1 MVTHK
6 SPFYSYLC
14 TPKRQLMKHYKIAI
28 VGSANSGKSILCRAL
43 QEAAERRG
51 DGIEISW
58 SEVHDCEEAESLD
71 PDVILQTVD
80 CTDLDESLVFTP
92 QLIDMHRRLILAFT
106 RYDQLLST
114 GHSLDISSLEKQ
126 MGVLARIVNPL
137 TGDGVD
143 DLATQVVSAAEGRVE
158 VLRHVHVE
166 YGQDVMHSLKSIINF
181 LATAP
186 KGPNALKA
194 PKGPTSIHSKRYLA
208 IRLLERP
215 VETLPVFA
223 DEPYFADL
231 SALVERERHHL
242 FTELKRSPEEIIHE
256 ARHGYVSGAL
266 AAALTHSDDDS
277 DHTLQQRIDAVLTNR
292 WIGFPVLVAV
302 LLVVFECTFTLGAY
316 PQDWI
321 QSGIDALCGWL
332 SGVLPAGWFSSMMVD
347 GVVQGVGAVLA
358 FLPNIVIL
366 FFFLSILEDIGYMA
380 RAAYLMDG
388 IMHRVGLHG
397 RSFIP
402 MLVGFGCN
410 VPAIMAARD
419 IQNRKDRT
427 LTMLMIP
434 FMSCSARLPVYLLL
448 VSAFFTD
455 YKALVMISLYLV
467 GIVLSILFAL
477 IMKHTPWFRKDRDED
492 YVSELPS
499 FRRPTVRNTGMH
511 IWERCAD
518 YLKKISTVILL
529 ASVVIWALSY
539 FPRPTSESS
548 LSSKSSISSGTRTS
562 SPERDYEH
570 SYLAQIGRA
579 MDPVM
584 SPLGF
589 DWKMNVCILTG
600 LPAKE
605 AIVSTMAILYNDPEP
620 TVLTSSPSKLEGVAA
635 QSADGG
641 VCQDS
646 ALATTLRERHI
657 FTPATAFGFMMFVL
671 LYFPCIA
678 TIATLRREIGRGW
691 AAFSVVNS
699 ILLAWLVAFLINLIF

>member
-1 MVTHK
+1 
-6 SPFYSYLC
+6 
-14 TPKRQLMKHYKIAI
+14 MKQYKVAI
-28 VGSANSGKSILCRAL
+28 VGSANSGKSTLCHTL
-43 QEAAERRG
+43 QEAAARRG
-51 DGIEISW
+51 DGIEILF
-58 SEVHDCEEAESLD
+58 SEVHDCEDVEPLH
-71 PDVILQTVD
+71 PDVVLQVVD
-80 CTDLDESLVFTP
+80 CTDLDESLVLTP
-92 QLIDMHRRLILAFT
+92 QLIDMHRRLILAFNK
-106 RYDQLLST
+106 YDLLLAT
-114 GHSLDISSLEKQ
+114 GHSLDIASLEKQ
-126 MGVLARIVNPL
+126 MGVLARIV
-137 TGDGVD
+137 DASAASVD
-143 DLATQVVSAAEGRVE
+143 DLLTQVVSAAEGRVE
-158 VLRHVHVE
+158 VLRHVHVD
-166 YGQDVMHSLKSIINF
+166 YGQDVMRAVKRIITF
-181 LATAP
+181 LATNVTFPLNKGNYPDPSSALPLDKGEYPAP
-186 KGPNALKA
+186 SSALPLNKGEYPAPSSAL
-194 PKGPTSIHSKRYLA
+194 PLNKGEYPAGGRESKRFIA

-215 VETLPVFA
+215 VETLPLFA
-223 DEPYFADL
+223 DEPCFADL

-242 FTELKRSPEEIIHE
+242 FVELKRSPEDIIHE

-266 AAALTHSDDDS
+266 AAALVHSDDDS
-277 DHTLQQRIDAVLTNR
+277 DHTRQQRVDTILTNR
-292 WIGFPVLVAV
+292 WIGFPILVAV
-302 LLVVFECTFTLGAY
+302 LFMVFECTFTLGAY

-321 QSGIDALCGWL
+321 QVGIDALCGWL
-332 SGVLPAGWFSSMMVD
+332 SGLLPAGWFSSMLVD

-366 FFFLSILEDIGYMA
+366 FFFLSILEDVGYMA

-448 VSAFFTD
+448 VSAFFPA

-467 GIVLSILFAL
+467 GIALSILFAL
-477 IMKHTPWFRKDRDED
+477 VMKHTPWFRKDRDED
-492 YVSELPS
+492 YVSELPA

-529 ASVVIWALSY
+529 ASVIIWGLSY
-539 FPRPTSESS
+539 FPRPAMGEGA
-548 LSSKSSISSGTRTS
+548 LPLDKGEYPEGGREF
-562 SPERDYEH
+562 SPLDN
-570 SYLAQIGRA
+570 SYLARIGRA

-605 AIVSTMAILYNDPEP
+605 AIVSTMAILYHEDDA
-620 TVLTSSPSKLEGVAA
+620 L
-635 QSADGG
+635 
-641 VCQDS
+641 
-646 ALATTLRERHI
+646 ALATTLRERQV
-657 FTPATAFGFMMFVL
+657 FTPATAFGFMLFVL
-671 LYFPCIA
+671 LYFPCVA

-699 ILLAWLVAFLINLIF
+699 IALAWLIAFLVHLIF

>member
-1 MVTHK
+1 
-6 SPFYSYLC
+6 
-14 TPKRQLMKHYKIAI
+14 MKQYKVAV
-28 VGSANSGKSILCRAL
+28 VGSVSGGKSELCKALRGAVARRA
-43 QEAAERRG
+43 
-51 DGIEISW
+51 DGVEIAW
-58 SEVHDCEEAESLD
+58 IEVHDCEEVEAHD
-71 PDVILQTVD
+71 PDVVLQVVD
-80 CTDLDESLVFTP
+80 STDLDESLVFTP
-92 QLIDMHRRLILAFT
+92 QLIDMHRRLLLAFT
-106 RYDQLLST
+106 KYDLLLAT
-114 GHSLDISSLEKQ
+114 GHSLDMRSLEKQ
-126 MGVLARIVNPL
+126 MGVLARTVNPI
-137 TGDGVD
+137 TGEGVEE
-143 DLATQVVSAAEGRVE
+143 LVTKVVHAAEGRAE
-158 VLRHVHVE
+158 VLRHVHVD
-166 YGQDVMHSLKSIINF
+166 YGQDVMHAVNRIVDFLVHHSSLI
-181 LATAP
+181 TH
-186 KGPNALKA
+186 
-194 PKGPTSIHSKRYLA
+194 HSKRYLA

-215 VETLPVFA
+215 VEMLPLFK
-223 DEPYFADL
+223 DEPWYDDL
-231 SALVERERHHL
+231 AALVERERKHL
-242 FTELKRSPEEIIHE
+242 FVELKRPSEEIIHE

-266 AAALTHSDDDS
+266 AAALKHSDDNS

-292 WIGFPVLVAV
+292 KIGFPILVAV
-302 LLVVFECTFTLGAY
+302 LFAVFECTFTLGAY
-316 PQDWI
+316 PQEWI
-321 QSGIDALCGWL
+321 QMGIDALCGWL
-332 SGVLPAGWFSSMMVD
+332 SDVLPEGWLSSMMVD

-366 FFFLSILEDIGYMA
+366 FFFLSILEDVGYMA

-434 FMSCSARLPVYLLL
+434 FMSCSARLPVYMLL
-448 VSAFFTD
+448 VSAFFPH
-455 YKALVMISLYLV
+455 YQALVMISLYLI

-477 IMKHTPWFRKDRDED
+477 MMKHTRWFRKEGDED
-492 YVSELPS
+492 YVSELPA
-499 FRRPTVRNTGMH
+499 FRRPTLRNTGMH

-518 YLKKISTVILL
+518 YLKKISTVILA

-539 FPRPTSESS
+539 FPRAEVNSDDFLVAQRMQKEQ
-548 LSSKSSISSGTRTS
+548 
-562 SPERDYEH
+562 
-570 SYLAQIGRA
+570 SYLAKIGQA

-589 DWKMNVCILTG
+589 DWRMNVCILTG

-605 AIVSTMAILYNDPEP
+605 AIVSTMAILYHEP
-620 TVLTSSPSKLEGVAA
+620 TEVSENYEDAEI
-635 QSADGG
+635 
-641 VCQDS
+641 S
-646 ALATTLRERHI
+646 ALSDTLRERQV

-699 ILLAWLVAFLINLIF
+699 IVLAWLVAFLVYQLSML

>member
-1 MVTHK
+1 
-6 SPFYSYLC
+6 
-14 TPKRQLMKHYKIAI
+14 MKHYKIAI
-28 VGSANSGKSILCRAL
+28 VGSTSSGKSALCQAL
-43 QEAAERRG
+43 REVSVRG
-51 DGIEISW
+51 ADGMEISW
-58 SEVHDCEEAESLD
+58 MEVHDCEEVESLD

-80 CTDLDESLVFTP
+80 STDLDESLVLTP
-92 QLIDMHRRLILAFT
+92 QLIDMHRRLILVFT
-106 RYDQLLST
+106 HYDQLLAT

-137 TGDGVD
+137 TGEGIE
-143 DLATQVVSAAEGRVE
+143 DLANKVVHAAQGRVE
-158 VLRHVHVE
+158 EFRHVHVD
-166 YGQDVMHSLKSIINF
+166 YGQDVMHAVKRIVDF
-181 LATAP
+181 LARHMTL
-186 KGPNALKA
+186 N
-194 PKGPTSIHSKRYLA
+194 TQHSKRYLA

-215 VETLPVFA
+215 AETLPFFSEEACYEQLVV
-223 DEPYFADL
+223 
-231 SALVERERHHL
+231 LVERERAL
-242 FTELKRSPEEIIHE
+242 LSAELKRSPEEIIHE

-266 AAALTHSDDDS
+266 AAALTHSDDNS
-277 DHTLQQRIDAVLTNR
+277 DHTLRQRIDAVLTNR
-292 WIGFPVLVAV
+292 LLGFPILVAV
-302 LLVVFECTFTLGAY
+302 LFIVFECTFTLGAY

-321 QSGIDALCGWL
+321 QAGIDALCSWLSGILPSGWL
-332 SGVLPAGWFSSMMVD
+332 SSMLVD

-366 FFFLSILEDIGYMA
+366 FFFLSILEDVGYMA

-419 IQNRKDRT
+419 IQNRRDRT

-448 VSAFFTD
+448 VSAFFPD
-455 YKALVMISLYLV
+455 HKALVMISLYLA

-492 YVSELPS
+492 YVSELPA
-499 FRRPTVRNTGMH
+499 FRRPTLRNTGKH

-539 FPRPTSESS
+539 FPRPQDDSMT
-548 LSSKSSISSGTRTS
+548 
-562 SPERDYEH
+562 RDYEH

-605 AIVSTMAILYNDPEP
+605 AIVSTMAILYNDSENSANSECSEDSDED
-620 TVLTSSPSKLEGVAA
+620 LALVA
-635 QSADGG
+635 
-641 VCQDS
+641 
-646 ALATTLRERHI
+646 TLREQHV
-657 FTPATAFGFMMFVL
+657 FTPATALGFMMFVL
-671 LYFPCIA
+671 LYFPCVA

-699 ILLAWLVAFLINLIF
+699 VVLAWLVAFLFS

>member
-1 MVTHK
+1 M
-6 SPFYSYLC
+6 
-14 TPKRQLMKHYKIAI
+14 QHYTIAV
-28 VGSANSGKSILCRAL
+28 VGGANSGKTALCRAL
-43 QEAAERRG
+43 QESFARCT
-51 DGIEISW
+51 DGVEISL
-58 SEVHDCEEAESLD
+58 SEVHDCEEAESLN

-80 CTDLDESLVFTP
+80 STDLDESLVFTP

-106 RYDQLLST
+106 RYDQLLAT

-126 MGVLARIVNPL
+126 MGVLVRIVNPVN
-137 TGDGVD
+137 GDGID
-143 DLATQVVSAAEGRVE
+143 DLAAKVVSAAEGRE
-158 VLRHVHVE
+158 EALRHVHVD
-166 YGQDVMHSLKSIINF
+166 YGQDVMHAVKRIVEF
-181 LATAP
+181 LAVQAP
-186 KGPNALKA
+186 KAPNAITA
-194 PKGPTSIHSKRYLA
+194 HSKRYLA

-215 VETLPVFA
+215 VETLPLFA
-223 DEPYFADL
+223 DEPCFADL

-242 FTELKRSPEEIIHE
+242 FAELKCSPEEIIHE

-266 AAALTHSDDDS
+266 AAALVHSDDDS
-277 DHTLQQRIDAVLTNR
+277 DHTLRQRIDALLTNR
-292 WIGFPVLVAV
+292 WVGFPILVAV
-302 LLVVFECTFTLGAY
+302 LFIVFECTFTLGAY

-321 QSGIDALCGWL
+321 QAGIDALCSWL
-332 SGVLPAGWFSSMMVD
+332 SGVLPEGWFSSMLVD

-366 FFFLSILEDIGYMA
+366 FFFLSILEDVGYMA

-419 IQNRKDRT
+419 IQNRRDRT

-448 VSAFFTD
+448 VSAFFPA
-455 YKALVMISLYLV
+455 YKAVVMISLYLA

-492 YVSELPS
+492 YVSELPA

-529 ASVVIWALSY
+529 ASVVIWALNY
-539 FPRPTSESS
+539 FPRPETAP
-548 LSSKSSISSGTRTS
+548 SGS
-562 SPERDYEH
+562 NDSNAPSALNAPKAQEAPHY
-570 SYLAQIGRA
+570 SYLAQIGQA
-579 MDPVM
+579 MAPVM
-584 SPLGF
+584 EPLGF

-605 AIVSTMAILYNDPEP
+605 AIVSTMAILYNDPAAS
-620 TVLTSSPSKLEGVAA
+620 VPSL
-635 QSADGG
+635 QGG
-641 VCQDS
+641 VPEGQGGGNPDDDL
-646 ALATTLRERHI
+646 ALVTTLREQQV

-699 ILLAWLVAFLINLIF
+699 IALAWLVAFLINLIF

>member
-1 MVTHK
+1 
-6 SPFYSYLC
+6 
-14 TPKRQLMKHYKIAI
+14 MKHYNIAI
-28 VGSANSGKSILCRAL
+28 VGSTNSGKTALCRAL
-43 QEAAERRG
+43 QEASGRRA
-51 DGIEISW
+51 DGVEMAW
-58 SEVHDCEEAESLD
+58 TEVHDCEEAEALN
-71 PDVILQTVD
+71 PDVILQAVD
-80 CTDLDESLVFTP
+80 STDLDESLVFTP

-106 RYDQLLST
+106 HYDQLLAT

-126 MGVLARIVNPL
+126 MGVLARVVNPVI
-137 TGDGVD
+137 GDGID
-143 DLATQVVSAAEGRVE
+143 DLAAQVVSAAEGRVE
-158 VLRHVHVE
+158 VLRHVHVD
-166 YGQDVMHSLKSIINF
+166 YGQDVMHAVKRIVTF
-181 LATAP
+181 LGTHPATQSP
-186 KGPNALKA
+186 
-194 PKGPTSIHSKRYLA
+194 SRSSKRYLA

-215 VETLPVFA
+215 VETLPLFA
-223 DEPYFADL
+223 DEPWFADL

-242 FTELKRSPEEIIHE
+242 FVELKRSPEEIIHE

-277 DHTLQQRIDAVLTNR
+277 DHTLQQRIDAFLTNR
-292 WIGFPVLVAV
+292 WIGFPLLVAV

-321 QSGIDALCGWL
+321 QAGIDALCGWL
-332 SGVLPAGWFSSMMVD
+332 SGVLPEGWFSSMLVD

-366 FFFLSILEDIGYMA
+366 FLFLSILEDIGYMA

-419 IQNRKDRT
+419 IQNRRDRT

-448 VSAFFTD
+448 VSAFFPD
-455 YKALVMISLYLV
+455 YKALVMISLYLI

-477 IMKHTPWFRKDRDED
+477 IMKHMPYFRKDRDED
-492 YVSELPS
+492 YVSELPA
-499 FRRPTVRNTGMH
+499 FRRPTLRNTGMH

-529 ASVVIWALSY
+529 ASVIIWALSY
-539 FPRPTSESS
+539 FPRPAASSDLNALNAPKALNDAPATS
-548 LSSKSSISSGTRTS
+548 L
-562 SPERDYEH
+562 DN
-570 SYLAQIGRA
+570 SYLARIGQA

-584 SPLGF
+584 APLGF

-605 AIVSTMAILYNDPEP
+605 AIVSTMAILYNDSDYSENSEYSEENDD
-620 TVLTSSPSKLEGVAA
+620 L
-635 QSADGG
+635 
-641 VCQDS
+641 
-646 ALATTLRERHI
+646 ALAHTLRTQQV

-671 LYFPCIA
+671 LYFPCVA

-699 ILLAWLVAFLINLIF
+699 LLLAWLVAFLVNLIF

>member
-1 MVTHK
+1 
-6 SPFYSYLC
+6 
-14 TPKRQLMKHYKIAI
+14 MKHYKVAL
-28 VGSANSGKSILCRAL
+28 VGSVNSGKTVLCEALREALARRA
-43 QEAAERRG
+43 
-51 DGIEISW
+51 DGVEIEW
-58 SEVHDCEEAESLD
+58 VEMHDCEEVENLN
-71 PDVILQTVD
+71 PDVVLQVVD

-92 QLIDMHRRLILAFT
+92 QLIDMHRRLLLAFNK
-106 RYDQLLST
+106 YDLLLST
-114 GHSLDISSLEKQ
+114 GHSLDTGSFEKQ

-137 TGDGVD
+137 TGEGIE
-143 DLATQVVSAAEGRVE
+143 DLASQVVSAAEGRVE
-158 VLRHVHVE
+158 VLRHVHVD
-166 YGQDVMHSLKSIINF
+166 YGQDVMHAVNRIIDF
-181 LATAP
+181 LVRHSAL
-186 KGPNALKA
+186 NAH
-194 PKGPTSIHSKRYLA
+194 HSKRYYA

-215 VETLPVFA
+215 VETLPLFQNESYYKELA
-223 DEPYFADL
+223 
-231 SALVERERHHL
+231 ALVDHERHHL
-242 FTELKRSPEEIIHE
+242 FVELKRSPEDIIHE

-266 AAALTHSDDDS
+266 ATALSHSDDNS

-292 WIGFPVLVAV
+292 WIGFPILVAV
-302 LLVVFECTFTLGAY
+302 LLIVFECTFSLGAY

-321 QSGIDALCGWL
+321 QAGIDALCGWL
-332 SGVLPAGWFSSMMVD
+332 SSIMPEGWFSSMLVD

-358 FLPNIVIL
+358 FLPNIIIL
-366 FFFLSILEDIGYMA
+366 FFFLSILEDVGYMA

-419 IQNRKDRT
+419 IQNRRDRT

-448 VSAFFTD
+448 VSAFFPR

-477 IMKHTPWFRKDRDED
+477 VMKHTPWLRKEREED
-492 YVSELPS
+492 YVSELPA
-499 FRRPTVRNTGMH
+499 FRRPTLRNTGMH

-529 ASVVIWALSY
+529 ASVIIWGLSY
-539 FPRPTSESS
+539 FPRPATDSTVPTTQAST
-548 LSSKSSISSGTRTS
+548 L
-562 SPERDYEH
+562 DH

-584 SPLGF
+584 APLGF

-605 AIVSTMAILYNDPEP
+605 AIVSTMAILYHDNTPVAGDSIADD
-620 TVLTSSPSKLEGVAA
+620 SSDDL
-635 QSADGG
+635 
-641 VCQDS
+641 
-646 ALATTLRERHI
+646 ALATTLREHHI
-657 FTPATAFGFMMFVL
+657 FTPVTAFGFMMFVL
-671 LYFPCIA
+671 LYFPCVA

-699 ILLAWLVAFLINLIF
+699 ILLAWLVAFLIHLLFA

>member
-1 MVTHK
+1 M
-6 SPFYSYLC
+6 C
-14 TPKRQLMKHYKIAI
+14 Q
-28 VGSANSGKSILCRAL
+28 AL
-43 QEAAERRG
+43 REASERRA
-51 DGIEISW
+51 DGMEISW
-58 SEVHDCEEAESLD
+58 MEVHDCEEVESLD
-71 PDVILQTVD
+71 PDVILQAVD
-80 CTDLDESLVFTP
+80 STDLDESLVLTP
-92 QLIDMHRRLILAFT
+92 QLIDMHRRLILVFT
-106 RYDQLLST
+106 HYDQLLAT

-137 TGDGVD
+137 TGEGIE
-143 DLATQVVSAAEGRVE
+143 DLTNKVVHAAQGRVE
-158 VLRHVHVE
+158 EFRHVHVD
-166 YGQDVMHSLKSIINF
+166 YGQDVMHAVKRIVDF
-181 LATAP
+181 LARHMTL
-186 KGPNALKA
+186 N
-194 PKGPTSIHSKRYLA
+194 TQHSKRYLA

-215 VETLPVFA
+215 AETLPLFSEEACYEQLVV
-223 DEPYFADL
+223 
-231 SALVERERHHL
+231 LVERERAL
-242 FTELKRSPEEIIHE
+242 LSAELKRS
-256 ARHGYVSGAL
+256 
-266 AAALTHSDDDS
+266 
-277 DHTLQQRIDAVLTNR
+277 IDAVLTNR
-292 WIGFPVLVAV
+292 HLGFPILVAV
-302 LLVVFECTFTLGAY
+302 LFIVFECTFTLGAY

-321 QSGIDALCGWL
+321 QAGIDALCSWLSGILPSGWL
-332 SGVLPAGWFSSMMVD
+332 SSMLVD

-366 FFFLSILEDIGYMA
+366 FFFLSILEDVGYMA

-419 IQNRKDRT
+419 IQNRRDRT

-448 VSAFFTD
+448 VSAFFPD
-455 YKALVMISLYLV
+455 HKALVMISLYLA

-492 YVSELPS
+492 YVSELPA
-499 FRRPTVRNTGMH
+499 FRRPTLRNTGKH

-539 FPRPTSESS
+539 FPRPQDDSMT
-548 LSSKSSISSGTRTS
+548 
-562 SPERDYEH
+562 RDYEH

-605 AIVSTMAILYNDPEP
+605 AIVSTMAILYNDSENSANSECSEDSDED
-620 TVLTSSPSKLEGVAA
+620 LALVA
-635 QSADGG
+635 
-641 VCQDS
+641 
-646 ALATTLRERHI
+646 TLREQHV
-657 FTPATAFGFMMFVL
+657 FTPATALGFMMFVL
-671 LYFPCIA
+671 LYFPCVA

-699 ILLAWLVAFLINLIF
+699 VVLAWLVAFLFS

>member
-1 MVTHK
+1 
-6 SPFYSYLC
+6 
-14 TPKRQLMKHYKIAI
+14 MKQYKVAV
-28 VGSANSGKSILCRAL
+28 VGSTNSGKSTLCRAL
-43 QEAAERRG
+43 REACPSGA
-51 DGIEISW
+51 DGVEILW
-58 SEVHDCEEAESLD
+58 TEVHDCEEVEPLD
-71 PDVILQTVD
+71 PDVILQAVD
-80 CTDLDESLVFTP
+80 STDLDESLVFTP

-106 RYDQLLST
+106 HYDQLLAT

-137 TGDGVD
+137 TGDGIE
-143 DLATQVVSAAEGRVE
+143 DLATQVVNAAEGRVE
-158 VLRHVHVE
+158 TLRHVHVD
-166 YGQDVMHSLKSIINF
+166 YGQDVMHAVMHIIDF
-181 LATAP
+181 LVHHLPSDSPLSTH
-186 KGPNALKA
+186 
-194 PKGPTSIHSKRYLA
+194 HSKRYLA

-215 VETLPVFA
+215 VEALPFFA
-223 DEPYFADL
+223 DEPCFNEL

-242 FTELKRSPEEIIHE
+242 FLGLKRSPEEIIHE
-256 ARHGYVSGAL
+256 ARHGYVNGAL
-266 AAALTHSDDDS
+266 AAALVHSEDDS
-277 DHTLQQRIDAVLTNR
+277 DHTLQQRIDAILTNR
-292 WIGFPVLVAV
+292 WIGFPILVAV

-321 QSGIDALCGWL
+321 QAAIDALCGYL
-332 SGVLPAGWFSSMMVD
+332 SSILPVGWFSSMLVD

-358 FLPNIVIL
+358 FLPNIIIL
-366 FFFLSILEDIGYMA
+366 FFFLSILEDVGYMA

-448 VSAFFTD
+448 VSAFFPR
-455 YKALVMISLYLV
+455 YQALVMISLYLV
-467 GIVLSILFAL
+467 GILLSILFAL
-477 IMKHTPWFRKDRDED
+477 LMKHLPYFRKDRDED
-492 YVSELPS
+492 YVSELPA
-499 FRRPTVRNTGMH
+499 FRRPTLRNTGKH

-518 YLKKISTVILL
+518 YLKKISTVILA
-529 ASVVIWALSY
+529 ASVIIWALTY
-539 FPRPTSESS
+539 FPRPDSHSAGTLSAQLTEES
-548 LSSKSSISSGTRTS
+548 THTT
-562 SPERDYEH
+562 DYEH

-579 MDPVM
+579 MEPVM

-605 AIVSTMAILYNDPEP
+605 AIVSTMAILYHDPNASTAP
-620 TVLTSSPSKLEGVAA
+620 
-635 QSADGG
+635 DGD
-641 VCQDS
+641 DS
-646 ALATTLRERHI
+646 LITTLRERHV
-657 FTPATAFGFMMFVL
+657 FTPSTAFGFMMFVL

-699 ILLAWLVAFLINLIF
+699 IVLAWLVAFLVHIII

>member
-1 MVTHK
+1 
-6 SPFYSYLC
+6 
-14 TPKRQLMKHYKIAI
+14 MKQYKIVI
-28 VGSANSGKSILCRAL
+28 VGAANSGKSELCNALRESVARRAD
-43 QEAAERRG
+43 EV
-51 DGIEISW
+51 EINW
-58 SEVHDCEEAESLD
+58 IEVHDCEEVEPLN
-71 PDVILQTVD
+71 PDVVLQVVD
-80 CTDLDESLVFTP
+80 STDLDESLVFTP
-92 QLIDMHRRLILAFT
+92 QLIDMHRRLLLAFVK
-106 RYDQLLST
+106 YDLLLDT
-114 GHSLDISSLEKQ
+114 GHSLDIHSLEKQ
-126 MGVLARIVNPL
+126 MGVLARVVNPL
-137 TGDGVD
+137 TGEGID
-143 DLATQVVSAAEGRVE
+143 DLAAKVVSAAEGGLE
-158 VLRHVHVE
+158 VLRHVHVD
-166 YGQDVMHSLKSIINF
+166 YGQDVMHAVKRIIEF
-181 LATAP
+181 LAPRSSHSPFSTF
-186 KGPNALKA
+186 
-194 PKGPTSIHSKRYLA
+194 HSKRYLA

-215 VETLPVFA
+215 VETLPLFRE
-223 DEPYFADL
+223 EPYYEDL
-231 SALVERERHHL
+231 AALVERERKHL
-242 FTELKRSPEEIIHE
+242 FVELKRAPEEIIHE
-256 ARHGYVSGAL
+256 ARHGYVNGAL
-266 AAALTHSDDDS
+266 AAALKHSDDDS
-277 DHTLQQRIDAVLTNR
+277 DHTRQQRIDAVLTNR
-292 WIGFPVLVAV
+292 KIGFPILVAV
-302 LLVVFECTFTLGAY
+302 LFAVFECTFTLGAY
-316 PQDWI
+316 PQEWI
-321 QSGIDALCGWL
+321 QNGIDALCGWL
-332 SGVLPAGWFSSMMVD
+332 SSVMSEGWFSSMLVD

-366 FFFLSILEDIGYMA
+366 FFFLSILEDVGYMA

-434 FMSCSARLPVYLLL
+434 FMSCSARLPVYMLL
-448 VSAFFTD
+448 VSAFFPH
-455 YKALVMISLYLV
+455 YQALVMISLYLI

-477 IMKHTPWFRKDRDED
+477 VMKHTPWFRKDRDED
-492 YVSELPS
+492 YVSELPA
-499 FRRPTVRNTGMH
+499 FRRPTLRNTGMH

-539 FPRPTSESS
+539 FPRPEQQSS
-548 LSSKSSISSGTRTS
+548 LNDTNA
-562 SPERDYEH
+562 PAALDN

-605 AIVSTMAILYNDPEP
+605 AIVSTMAILYHEVPGNQADQ
-620 TVLTSSPSKLEGVAA
+620 TDGATQVLDDADA
-635 QSADGG
+635 QSPDN
-641 VCQDS
+641 
-646 ALATTLRERHI
+646 LATTLREQHV

-699 ILLAWLVAFLINLIF
+699 ILLAWIVAALIYQLSLLL

>member
-1 MVTHK
+1 
-6 SPFYSYLC
+6 
-14 TPKRQLMKHYKIAI
+14 MKLYKVAV
-28 VGSANSGKSILCRAL
+28 VGSANSGKSELCKVLREAVGCRA
-43 QEAAERRG
+43 
-51 DGIEISW
+51 DSIEFSW
-58 SEVHDCEEAESLD
+58 MEVHDCEEAEALD
-71 PDVILQTVD
+71 PDVILQAVD
-80 CTDLDESLVFTP
+80 STDLDESLVFTP

-106 RYDQLLST
+106 RYDQLLAT

-137 TGDGVD
+137 TGDGID
-143 DLATQVVSAAEGRVE
+143 DLAAKVVRAAEGRE
-158 VLRHVHVE
+158 EALRHVHVD
-166 YGQDVMHSLKSIINF
+166 YGQDVMHSLKRIITF
-181 LATAP
+181 LGTLKAP
-186 KGPNALKA
+186 SVPNALKTPNA
-194 PKGPTSIHSKRYLA
+194 PKALTSHSKRYLA
-208 IRLLERP
+208 LRLLERP
-215 VETLPVFA
+215 AETLALFA
-223 DEPYFADL
+223 EEPCHEAL
-231 SALVERERHHL
+231 AALVSRERAL
-242 FTELKRSPEEIIHE
+242 LTAELKSSPESIIHE

-266 AAALTHSDDDS
+266 AAALAHSDDDS
-277 DHTLQQRIDAVLTNR
+277 DHTLRQRIDAVLTNR
-292 WIGFPVLVAV
+292 LVGFPILVAV
-302 LLVVFECTFTLGAY
+302 LFVVFECTFTLGTY

-321 QSGIDALCGWL
+321 QAGIDALCAWL
-332 SGVLPAGWFSSMMVD
+332 SGVLPEGWLSSMMVD

-366 FFFLSILEDIGYMA
+366 FFFLSILEDVGYMA

-419 IQNRKDRT
+419 IQNRRDRT

-448 VSAFFTD
+448 VSAFFPK
-455 YKALVMISLYLV
+455 YKALVMISLYLA

-492 YVSELPS
+492 YVSELPA
-499 FRRPTVRNTGMH
+499 FRRPTVRNTGKH

-539 FPRPTSESS
+539 FPRPASDT
-548 LSSKSSISSGTRTS
+548 GNT
-562 SPERDYEH
+562 RDYEH

-605 AIVSTMAILYNDPEP
+605 AIVSTMAILYNDSEYSENSEYSED
-620 TVLTSSPSKLEGVAA
+620 TDDET
-635 QSADGG
+635 
-641 VCQDS
+641 
-646 ALATTLRERHI
+646 ALAATLRAQQV
-657 FTPATAFGFMMFVL
+657 FTPATAMGFMMFVL
-671 LYFPCIA
+671 LYFPCVA

-699 ILLAWLVAFLINLIF
+699 LLLAWLVAFLINLIF

>member
-1 MVTHK
+1 
-6 SPFYSYLC
+6 
-14 TPKRQLMKHYKIAI
+14 MKQYKVAI
-28 VGSANSGKSILCRAL
+28 VGSASSGKSTICQAL
-43 QEAAERRG
+43 EAAVSRRA
-51 DGIEISW
+51 DGIEILW
-58 SEVHDCEEAESLD
+58 TEVHDCEEVESID

-92 QLIDMHRRLILAFT
+92 QLIDMHRRIILAFT
-106 RYDQLLST
+106 KYDQLLAT
-114 GHSLDISSLEKQ
+114 GHSLDISSLEHQ
-126 MGVLARIVNPL
+126 MGVLARIVSPL
-137 TGDGVD
+137 TGEGVD
-143 DLATQVVSAAEGRVE
+143 DLADKVVSAAEGRVE
-158 VLRHVHVE
+158 VLRHVHVD
-166 YGQDVMHSLKSIINF
+166 YGQDVMHSVKRIINF
-181 LATAP
+181 LAHHSVKLSPSQPSTQVFVH
-186 KGPNALKA
+186 
-194 PKGPTSIHSKRYLA
+194 TSKRYLA

-215 VETLPVFA
+215 AETLPLFA
-223 DEPYFADL
+223 DDPCYENL
-231 SALVERERHHL
+231 KNLVERECAHL
-242 FTELKRSPEEIIHE
+242 VAELKHSPGEIIHE

-266 AAALTHSDDDS
+266 AAALTHSGDDS

-292 WIGFPVLVAV
+292 LLGFPILVAV
-302 LLVVFECTFTLGAY
+302 LFVVFECTFTLGAY

-321 QSGIDALCGWL
+321 QAGIDALCSWL
-332 SGVLPAGWFSSMMVD
+332 SGVLPDGWFSSMLVD

-366 FFFLSILEDIGYMA
+366 FFFLSILEDVGYMA

-434 FMSCSARLPVYLLL
+434 FMSGSARLPVYLLL
-448 VSAFFTD
+448 VSAFFPA

-477 IMKHTPWFRKDRDED
+477 IMKHTPFFRKDRDED
-492 YVSELPS
+492 YVSELPA
-499 FRRPTVRNTGMH
+499 FRRPTARNTGMH

-539 FPRPTSESS
+539 FPRPEQQSS
-548 LSSKSSISSGTRTS
+548 LNDTNA
-562 SPERDYEH
+562 PAALDN

-605 AIVSTMAILYNDPEP
+605 AIVSTMAILYHEVPGNQADQ
-620 TVLTSSPSKLEGVAA
+620 TDGATQVLDDADA
-635 QSADGG
+635 QSPDN
-641 VCQDS
+641 
-646 ALATTLRERHI
+646 LATTLREQHV

-699 ILLAWLVAFLINLIF
+699 ILLAWLVAFLINLLF

>member
-1 MVTHK
+1 
-6 SPFYSYLC
+6 
-14 TPKRQLMKHYKIAI
+14 MKHYNIAI
-28 VGSANSGKSILCRAL
+28 VGSAKSGKSTLCNAL
-43 QEAAERRG
+43 QEAFARRG
-51 DGIEISW
+51 DGVEVALN
-58 SEVHDCEEAESLD
+58 EVHDCEEVASLN
-71 PDVILQTVD
+71 PDVVLQVVD
-80 CTDLDESLVFTP
+80 STDLDESLVFTP
-92 QLIDMHRRLILAFT
+92 QLIDMHRRLLLAFT
-106 RYDQLLST
+106 RYDILLAT
-114 GHSLDISSLEKQ
+114 DHSLDINSLEKQ
-126 MGVLARIVNPL
+126 MGVLARIVNPVS
-137 TGDGVD
+137 GEGVD
-143 DLATQVVSAAEGRVE
+143 DLAAQLIGAAEGRVE
-158 VLRHVHVE
+158 VLRHVHVD
-166 YGQDVMHSLKSIINF
+166 YGQDVMHAVKRLIEYLIQHLSPASHLSPF
-181 LATAP
+181 
-186 KGPNALKA
+186 
-194 PKGPTSIHSKRYLA
+194 TSHLSPSRRYLA

-215 VETLPVFA
+215 AETLPLFRE
-223 DEPYFADL
+223 EPYYEELA
-231 SALVERERHHL
+231 ALVERERKHL
-242 FTELKRSPEEIIHE
+242 FAELKSSPEEIIHE

-266 AAALTHSDDDS
+266 AAALHHSDDHS
-277 DHTLQQRIDAVLTNR
+277 DHTLRQRIDALLTNR
-292 WIGFPVLVAV
+292 HVGFPILVAV

-321 QSGIDALCGWL
+321 QAGIDSLCAWL
-332 SGVLPAGWFSSMMVD
+332 SGVLPEGWLSSMMVD

-366 FFFLSILEDIGYMA
+366 FFFLSILEDVGYMA

-419 IQNRKDRT
+419 IQNRRDRT

-448 VSAFFTD
+448 VSAFFPK
-455 YKALVMISLYLV
+455 YKALVMISLYLA

-477 IMKHTPWFRKDRDED
+477 VMKHMPAFRKDRDED
-492 YVSELPS
+492 YVSELPA
-499 FRRPTVRNTGMH
+499 FRRPTLRNTGMH

-539 FPRPTSESS
+539 FPRPTAPADLGGNSTT
-548 LSSKSSISSGTRTS
+548 L
-562 SPERDYEH
+562 DH
-570 SYLAQIGRA
+570 SYLAQIGQA

-584 SPLGF
+584 APLGF

-605 AIVSTMAILYNDPEP
+605 AIVSTMAILYHDPAVP
-620 TVLTSSPSKLEGVAA
+620 ATVSGDSV
-635 QSADGG
+635 DGQG
-641 VCQDS
+641 GGDPDDE
-646 ALATTLRERHI
+646 ATLITTLREQHV

-699 ILLAWLVAFLINLIF
+699 IALAWLVAFLVNLIF